1 MKDLLDKIFPT
12 LSDELIIVIS
22 LIIGLLV
29 TASLIL
35 FLVKKIFPKTNIS
48 ELAARTRSWWIMA
61 GMFIGAVFISYNISY
76 FFLAFLSFI
85 AFRELYSVLGF
96 READRGALF
105 WGILAIPI
113 QYYLAYL
120 AWYGAFIIFI
130 PVVMFLVLPLRLV
143 LKGDTHGIT
152 KSMALLQWI
161 LMLSVFGISHLA
173 YLLSLP
179 ELPGFSSGGRGLLLF
194 LVFLTEINDVMQ
206 FIWGKLLGRHKILP
220 KISPNKTWEGF
231 LGGVISTTVIGYFL
245 GFLTPLSAPN
255 VILVS
260 ALIAIAGFSGDV
272 VISAIKRDKGIKDM
286 GNSIP
291 GHGGV
296 FDRID
301 SLAYTAPVFFHLVY
315 YIAYLEEKMEKRFMQ
330 SVAMRIIYK
339 GVFHWFLKLIVGVQF
354 TDCQFLK
361 KEKQF
366 IILANHNSHLDTL
379 SLLSSLP
386 GNLLWK
392 VKPVAAEDY
401 FGKTR
406 FQASISNFFINT
418 LLIRRKGEKDSEHDP
433 IRKMLEAIDAG
444 YSLILFPEG
453 TRGKSEQMGKIKSGI
468 ARILSLRPEVKYIP
482 VFMTGM
488 GRSLPKGKMIL
499 LPYKASVYYGI
510 PTLVKSTDTHEILD
524 QITGDFEV
532 MKEKYQVVIDEEEE

>member
-1 MKDLLDKIFPT
+1 MKNLLDKIFPT

-35 FLVKKIFPKTNIS
+35 FLVKKISPKTNIS

-105 WGILAIPI
+105 WGILSIPI

-194 LVFLTEINDVMQ
+194 LVFLTEINDIMQ

-220 KISPNKTWEGF
+220 KVSPNKTWEGF

-260 ALIAIAGFSGDV
+260 ALLAIAGFSGDV

-296 FDRID
+296 CDRID
-301 SLAYTAPVFFHLVY
+301 SLSYTAPVFFHLVY
-315 YIAYLEEKMEKRFMQ
+315 YIAY
-330 SVAMRIIYK
+330 
-339 GVFHWFLKLIVGVQF
+339 
-354 TDCQFLK
+354 
-361 KEKQF
+361 
-366 IILANHNSHLDTL
+366 
-379 SLLSSLP
+379 
-386 GNLLWK
+386 
-392 VKPVAAEDY
+392 
-401 FGKTR
+401 
-406 FQASISNFFINT
+406 
-418 LLIRRKGEKDSEHDP
+418 
-433 IRKMLEAIDAG
+433 
-444 YSLILFPEG
+444 
-453 TRGKSEQMGKIKSGI
+453 
-468 ARILSLRPEVKYIP
+468 
-482 VFMTGM
+482 
-488 GRSLPKGKMIL
+488 
-499 LPYKASVYYGI
+499 
-510 PTLVKSTDTHEILD
+510 
-524 QITGDFEV
+524 
-532 MKEKYQVVIDEEEE
+532 

>member
-1 MKDLLDKIFPT
+1 
-12 LSDELIIVIS
+12 
-22 LIIGLLV
+22 
-29 TASLIL
+29 
-35 FLVKKIFPKTNIS
+35 
-48 ELAARTRSWWIMA
+48 MA

-220 KISPNKTWEGF
+220 KISP
-231 LGGVISTTVIGYFL
+231 VIGYFL

-315 YIAYLEEKMEKRFMQ
+315 YIAY
-330 SVAMRIIYK
+330 
-339 GVFHWFLKLIVGVQF
+339 
-354 TDCQFLK
+354 
-361 KEKQF
+361 
-366 IILANHNSHLDTL
+366 
-379 SLLSSLP
+379 
-386 GNLLWK
+386 
-392 VKPVAAEDY
+392 
-401 FGKTR
+401 
-406 FQASISNFFINT
+406 
-418 LLIRRKGEKDSEHDP
+418 
-433 IRKMLEAIDAG
+433 
-444 YSLILFPEG
+444 
-453 TRGKSEQMGKIKSGI
+453 
-468 ARILSLRPEVKYIP
+468 
-482 VFMTGM
+482 
-488 GRSLPKGKMIL
+488 
-499 LPYKASVYYGI
+499 
-510 PTLVKSTDTHEILD
+510 
-524 QITGDFEV
+524 
-532 MKEKYQVVIDEEEE
+532 

>member
-173 YLLSLP
+173 YLLLVKKIFPKTNIS
-179 ELPGFSSGGRGLLLF
+179 ELAARTRSWWIMAGMFIGAVFISYNISYFFLAFLSFIAFRELYSVLGFREADRGALFWGILAIPIQYYLAYLAWYGAFIIFIPVVMF
-194 LVFLTEINDVMQ
+194 LVL
-206 FIWGKLLGRHKILP
+206 
-220 KISPNKTWEGF
+220 
-231 LGGVISTTVIGYFL
+231 
-245 GFLTPLSAPN
+245 PLS
-255 VILVS
+255 
-260 ALIAIAGFSGDV
+260 LIHI
-272 VISAIKRDKGIKDM
+272 
-286 GNSIP
+286 
-291 GHGGV
+291 
-296 FDRID
+296 
-301 SLAYTAPVFFHLVY
+301 
-315 YIAYLEEKMEKRFMQ
+315 
-330 SVAMRIIYK
+330 
-339 GVFHWFLKLIVGVQF
+339 
-354 TDCQFLK
+354 
-361 KEKQF
+361 
-366 IILANHNSHLDTL
+366 
-379 SLLSSLP
+379 
-386 GNLLWK
+386 
-392 VKPVAAEDY
+392 
-401 FGKTR
+401 
-406 FQASISNFFINT
+406 
-418 LLIRRKGEKDSEHDP
+418 
-433 IRKMLEAIDAG
+433 
-444 YSLILFPEG
+444 
-453 TRGKSEQMGKIKSGI
+453 
-468 ARILSLRPEVKYIP
+468 
-482 VFMTGM
+482 
-488 GRSLPKGKMIL
+488 
-499 LPYKASVYYGI
+499 
-510 PTLVKSTDTHEILD
+510 
-524 QITGDFEV
+524 
-532 MKEKYQVVIDEEEE
+532 

>member
-220 KISPNKTWEGF
+220 KISPNKTW
-231 LGGVISTTVIGYFL
+231 VISTTVIGYFL

-255 VILVS
+255 FILVS

-315 YIAYLEEKMEKRFMQ
+315 YIAY
-330 SVAMRIIYK
+330 
-339 GVFHWFLKLIVGVQF
+339 
-354 TDCQFLK
+354 
-361 KEKQF
+361 
-366 IILANHNSHLDTL
+366 
-379 SLLSSLP
+379 
-386 GNLLWK
+386 
-392 VKPVAAEDY
+392 
-401 FGKTR
+401 
-406 FQASISNFFINT
+406 
-418 LLIRRKGEKDSEHDP
+418 
-433 IRKMLEAIDAG
+433 
-444 YSLILFPEG
+444 
-453 TRGKSEQMGKIKSGI
+453 
-468 ARILSLRPEVKYIP
+468 
-482 VFMTGM
+482 
-488 GRSLPKGKMIL
+488 
-499 LPYKASVYYGI
+499 
-510 PTLVKSTDTHEILD
+510 
-524 QITGDFEV
+524 
-532 MKEKYQVVIDEEEE
+532 

>member
-179 ELPGFSSGGRGLLLF
+179 EELPGFSSGGRGLLLF

-315 YIAYLEEKMEKRFMQ
+315 YIAY
-330 SVAMRIIYK
+330 
-339 GVFHWFLKLIVGVQF
+339 
-354 TDCQFLK
+354 
-361 KEKQF
+361 
-366 IILANHNSHLDTL
+366 
-379 SLLSSLP
+379 
-386 GNLLWK
+386 
-392 VKPVAAEDY
+392 
-401 FGKTR
+401 
-406 FQASISNFFINT
+406 
-418 LLIRRKGEKDSEHDP
+418 
-433 IRKMLEAIDAG
+433 
-444 YSLILFPEG
+444 
-453 TRGKSEQMGKIKSGI
+453 
-468 ARILSLRPEVKYIP
+468 
-482 VFMTGM
+482 
-488 GRSLPKGKMIL
+488 
-499 LPYKASVYYGI
+499 
-510 PTLVKSTDTHEILD
+510 
-524 QITGDFEV
+524 
-532 MKEKYQVVIDEEEE
+532 

>member
-231 LGGVISTTVIGYFL
+231 LG
-245 GFLTPLSAPN
+245 FLTPLSAPN

-315 YIAYLEEKMEKRFMQ
+315 YIAY
-330 SVAMRIIYK
+330 
-339 GVFHWFLKLIVGVQF
+339 
-354 TDCQFLK
+354 
-361 KEKQF
+361 
-366 IILANHNSHLDTL
+366 
-379 SLLSSLP
+379 
-386 GNLLWK
+386 
-392 VKPVAAEDY
+392 
-401 FGKTR
+401 
-406 FQASISNFFINT
+406 
-418 LLIRRKGEKDSEHDP
+418 
-433 IRKMLEAIDAG
+433 
-444 YSLILFPEG
+444 
-453 TRGKSEQMGKIKSGI
+453 
-468 ARILSLRPEVKYIP
+468 
-482 VFMTGM
+482 
-488 GRSLPKGKMIL
+488 
-499 LPYKASVYYGI
+499 
-510 PTLVKSTDTHEILD
+510 
-524 QITGDFEV
+524 
-532 MKEKYQVVIDEEEE
+532 

>member
-315 YIAYLEEKMEKRFMQ
+315 YIAYSEEKMEKRFMQ

>member
-1 MKDLLDKIFPT
+1 MKNLLDKIFPT

-35 FLVKKIFPKTNIS
+35 FLVKKISPKTNIS

-96 READRGALF
+96 READRGAQF
-105 WGILAIPI
+105 WGILSIPI

-194 LVFLTEINDVMQ
+194 LVFLTEINDIMQ

-220 KISPNKTWEGF
+220 KVSPNKTWEGF

-260 ALIAIAGFSGDV
+260 ALLAIAGFSGDV

-296 FDRID
+296 FDRIY
-301 SLAYTAPVFFHLVY
+301 SLSYTAPVFFHLVY
-315 YIAYLEEKMEKRFMQ
+315 YIAY
-330 SVAMRIIYK
+330 
-339 GVFHWFLKLIVGVQF
+339 
-354 TDCQFLK
+354 
-361 KEKQF
+361 
-366 IILANHNSHLDTL
+366 
-379 SLLSSLP
+379 
-386 GNLLWK
+386 
-392 VKPVAAEDY
+392 
-401 FGKTR
+401 
-406 FQASISNFFINT
+406 
-418 LLIRRKGEKDSEHDP
+418 
-433 IRKMLEAIDAG
+433 
-444 YSLILFPEG
+444 
-453 TRGKSEQMGKIKSGI
+453 
-468 ARILSLRPEVKYIP
+468 
-482 VFMTGM
+482 
-488 GRSLPKGKMIL
+488 
-499 LPYKASVYYGI
+499 
-510 PTLVKSTDTHEILD
+510 
-524 QITGDFEV
+524 
-532 MKEKYQVVIDEEEE
+532 

>member
-1 MKDLLDKIFPT
+1 MKNLLDKIFPT

-35 FLVKKIFPKTNIS
+35 FLVKKISPKTNIS

-61 GMFIGAVFISYNISY
+61 GMFISAVFISYNISY

-105 WGILAIPI
+105 WGILSIPI

-194 LVFLTEINDVMQ
+194 LVFLTEINDIMQ

-220 KISPNKTWEGF
+220 KVSPNKTWEGF
-231 LGGVISTTVIGYFL
+231 LGGVISTTAIGYFL

-255 VILVS
+255 VILVT
-260 ALIAIAGFSGDV
+260 
-272 VISAIKRDKGIKDM
+272 
-286 GNSIP
+286 P
-291 GHGGV
+291 
-296 FDRID
+296 
-301 SLAYTAPVFFHLVY
+301 
-315 YIAYLEEKMEKRFMQ
+315 
-330 SVAMRIIYK
+330 
-339 GVFHWFLKLIVGVQF
+339 
-354 TDCQFLK
+354 
-361 KEKQF
+361 
-366 IILANHNSHLDTL
+366 
-379 SLLSSLP
+379 
-386 GNLLWK
+386 
-392 VKPVAAEDY
+392 
-401 FGKTR
+401 
-406 FQASISNFFINT
+406 
-418 LLIRRKGEKDSEHDP
+418 
-433 IRKMLEAIDAG
+433 
-444 YSLILFPEG
+444 
-453 TRGKSEQMGKIKSGI
+453 
-468 ARILSLRPEVKYIP
+468 SLRLPASRETWSSPLSREIKELKIWGTVFP
-482 VFMTGM
+482 VMEEYSTG
-488 GRSLPKGKMIL
+488 
-499 LPYKASVYYGI
+499 
-510 PTLVKSTDTHEILD
+510 
-524 QITGDFEV
+524 
-532 MKEKYQVVIDEEEE
+532 

>member
-1 MKDLLDKIFPT
+1 MKNLLDKIFPT

-35 FLVKKIFPKTNIS
+35 FLVKKISPKTNIS

-173 YLLSLP
+173 YLLSL
-179 ELPGFSSGGRGLLLF
+179 
-194 LVFLTEINDVMQ
+194 
-206 FIWGKLLGRHKILP
+206 LGRHKILP
-220 KISPNKTWEGF
+220 KVSPNKTWEGF

-260 ALIAIAGFSGDV
+260 ALLAIAGFSGDV

-301 SLAYTAPVFFHLVY
+301 SLSYTAPVFFHLVY
-315 YIAYLEEKMEKRFMQ
+315 YIAY
-330 SVAMRIIYK
+330 
-339 GVFHWFLKLIVGVQF
+339 
-354 TDCQFLK
+354 
-361 KEKQF
+361 
-366 IILANHNSHLDTL
+366 
-379 SLLSSLP
+379 
-386 GNLLWK
+386 
-392 VKPVAAEDY
+392 
-401 FGKTR
+401 
-406 FQASISNFFINT
+406 
-418 LLIRRKGEKDSEHDP
+418 
-433 IRKMLEAIDAG
+433 
-444 YSLILFPEG
+444 
-453 TRGKSEQMGKIKSGI
+453 
-468 ARILSLRPEVKYIP
+468 
-482 VFMTGM
+482 
-488 GRSLPKGKMIL
+488 
-499 LPYKASVYYGI
+499 
-510 PTLVKSTDTHEILD
+510 
-524 QITGDFEV
+524 
-532 MKEKYQVVIDEEEE
+532 

>member
-12 LSDELIIVIS
+12 LSDELIIVIL

-291 GHGGV
+291 SHGGV

-315 YIAYLEEKMEKRFMQ
+315 YIAY
-330 SVAMRIIYK
+330 
-339 GVFHWFLKLIVGVQF
+339 
-354 TDCQFLK
+354 
-361 KEKQF
+361 
-366 IILANHNSHLDTL
+366 
-379 SLLSSLP
+379 
-386 GNLLWK
+386 
-392 VKPVAAEDY
+392 
-401 FGKTR
+401 
-406 FQASISNFFINT
+406 
-418 LLIRRKGEKDSEHDP
+418 
-433 IRKMLEAIDAG
+433 
-444 YSLILFPEG
+444 
-453 TRGKSEQMGKIKSGI
+453 
-468 ARILSLRPEVKYIP
+468 
-482 VFMTGM
+482 
-488 GRSLPKGKMIL
+488 
-499 LPYKASVYYGI
+499 
-510 PTLVKSTDTHEILD
+510 
-524 QITGDFEV
+524 
-532 MKEKYQVVIDEEEE
+532 

>member
-1 MKDLLDKIFPT
+1 
-12 LSDELIIVIS
+12 
-22 LIIGLLV
+22 
-29 TASLIL
+29 
-35 FLVKKIFPKTNIS
+35 
-48 ELAARTRSWWIMA
+48 MA

-194 LVFLTEINDVMQ
+194 LVFLTEINDIMQ

-220 KISPNKTWEGF
+220 KVSPNKTWEGF

-260 ALIAIAGFSGDV
+260 ALLAIAGFSGDV

-286 GNSIP
+286 GEQYSRSWRSIRP
-291 GHGGV
+291 
-296 FDRID
+296 DRFAVLHCSCIF
-301 SLAYTAPVFFHLVY
+301 SF
-315 YIAYLEEKMEKRFMQ
+315 
-330 SVAMRIIYK
+330 
-339 GVFHWFLKLIVGVQF
+339 
-354 TDCQFLK
+354 
-361 KEKQF
+361 
-366 IILANHNSHLDTL
+366 
-379 SLLSSLP
+379 SLLHCIL
-386 GNLLWK
+386 N
-392 VKPVAAEDY
+392 
-401 FGKTR
+401 GK
-406 FQASISNFFINT
+406 NG
-418 LLIRRKGEKDSEHDP
+418 KKDSCKLL
-433 IRKMLEAIDAG
+433 RCRL
-444 YSLILFPEG
+444 Y
-453 TRGKSEQMGKIKSGI
+453 IK
-468 ARILSLRPEVKYIP
+468 
-482 VFMTGM
+482 VFSNG
-488 GRSLPKGKMIL
+488 S
-499 LPYKASVYYGI
+499 
-510 PTLVKSTDTHEILD
+510 
-524 QITGDFEV
+524 
-532 MKEKYQVVIDEEEE
+532 

>member
-1 MKDLLDKIFPT
+1 MKELLDTIFPT

-35 FLVKKIFPKTNIS
+35 FLVKKISPKTNIS

-61 GMFIGAVFISYNISY
+61 GMFIGAVFISYNISSY

-143 LKGDTHGIT
+143 LKEDTHGIT

-194 LVFLTEINDVMQ
+194 LVFLTEINDIMQ

-220 KISPNKTWEGF
+220 KVSPNKTWEGF

-255 VILVS
+255 VLLVS

-315 YIAYLEEKMEKRFMQ
+315 YIAY
-330 SVAMRIIYK
+330 
-339 GVFHWFLKLIVGVQF
+339 
-354 TDCQFLK
+354 
-361 KEKQF
+361 
-366 IILANHNSHLDTL
+366 
-379 SLLSSLP
+379 
-386 GNLLWK
+386 
-392 VKPVAAEDY
+392 
-401 FGKTR
+401 
-406 FQASISNFFINT
+406 
-418 LLIRRKGEKDSEHDP
+418 
-433 IRKMLEAIDAG
+433 
-444 YSLILFPEG
+444 
-453 TRGKSEQMGKIKSGI
+453 
-468 ARILSLRPEVKYIP
+468 
-482 VFMTGM
+482 
-488 GRSLPKGKMIL
+488 
-499 LPYKASVYYGI
+499 
-510 PTLVKSTDTHEILD
+510 
-524 QITGDFEV
+524 
-532 MKEKYQVVIDEEEE
+532 